1 MTRPDHSVAIAE
13 IQRICKEELHS
24 SLNVVL
30 AIENMLARYALLFD
44 PPIPYPPPTPVPPP
58 APCTVP

>member
-13 IQRICKEELHS
+13 IQQIFKEELRS

-30 AIENMLARYALLFD
+30 AIENLLARYARLFD
-44 PPIPYPPPTPVPPP
+44 PPIPYPPPTPVPLPP
-58 APCTVP
+58 P